1 MLIISF
7 DAVGDD
13 EFETLTRYPA
23 FSAFARQSAVSR
35 GVSSVFLSNTY
46 PVHVSVATG
55 VLPGGHGA
63 ISNTEPFP
71 AKHPYWLYREDGI
84 RAKTIWQAAAEQG
97 MDTAAV
103 FWPVTAYSKTI
114 RYNVPEVAARP
125 GKSQLLTS
133 LRAGSKRLQLK
144 LFLRHR
150 ALLDG
155 LRQPALDSFATAC
168 MADILREHNPG
179 LAMIHLT
186 AYDSIC
192 HDHGKG
198 DAAIETAFASLDGNL
213 AILLEAAGGDRDVVV
228 FSDHSQ
234 INVHTTLDPND
245 ALVDAG
251 LLERDGE
258 AYLPGENGCFIEC
271 CGGSAFFHQGGLS
284 AREMDVV
291 REELCGSEGF
301 RRFLTDREM
310 RECGREDVAFGF
322 CAEAGHCYEAFGSG
336 HKANHGYP
344 LDMPDYQVFYMIRG
358 AGVEAG
364 EVSRGGDLTEVTRL
378 AARRLGLDMDNTGA
392 MLNKQSLNEF

>member
-1 MLIISF
+1 MLIVSF

-13 EFETLTRYPA
+13 EFEALARYPA
-23 FSAFARQSAVSR
+23 FSALSAQSAVFR
-35 GVSSVFLSNTY
+35 GVTGVYLSNTY

-55 VLPGGHGA
+55 ALPGIHGVTT
-63 ISNTEPFP
+63 NTEPFP
-71 AKHPYWLYREDGI
+71 ARQPYWLYREDGI
-84 RAKTIWQAAAEQG
+84 RAKTIWQAAAEG
-97 MDTAAV
+97 GVDTAAV

-133 LRAGSKRLQLK
+133 LRAGSKGLQLK

-150 ALLDG
+150 ALLEG

-168 MADILREHNPG
+168 MADILREYKPG

-198 DAAIETAFASLDGNL
+198 SDAIETAFASLDRNL
-213 AILLEAAGGDRDVVV
+213 ALLLEAAGEDRDVIV

-234 INVHTTLDPND
+234 VNVHTVLDPNA

-251 LLERDGE
+251 LLEREGE
-258 AYLPGENGCFIEC
+258 AYLPGESGCFIEC

-284 AREMDVV
+284 ARRMDEI
-291 REELCGSEGF
+291 REELSRGEGF
-301 RRFLTDREM
+301 RRFLTDGEM
-310 RECGREDVAFGF
+310 RESGRESEAFGF
-322 CAEAGHCYEAFGSG
+322 CAEAGYCYEAFGSG

-344 LDMPDYQVFYMIRG
+344 LDMPDYQVFFMIRG
-358 AGVEAG
+358 SGVEPGSAQW
-364 EVSRGGDLTEVTRL
+364 GGRLTDVTRL
-378 AARRLGLDMDNTGA
+378 AAERLGLGMDDTG
-392 MLNKQSLNEF
+392 FI